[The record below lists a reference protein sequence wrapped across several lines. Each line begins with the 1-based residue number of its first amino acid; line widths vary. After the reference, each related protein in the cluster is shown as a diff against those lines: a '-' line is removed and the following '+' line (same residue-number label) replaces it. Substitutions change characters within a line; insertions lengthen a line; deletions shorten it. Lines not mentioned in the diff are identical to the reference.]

1 MNPKIAA
8 VLKRI
13 DGIERQRGA
22 RRPLFIAYGP
32 GEDPQLVLQRHLA
45 EHRRHAGRP
54 AVFINTGVSRRLRAD
69 VCTADSLRAALSM
82 LRGGFAA
89 IWRTSVARQRKDTQE
104 AEREL
109 IALCE
114 LLGVEY
120 GPVVTVDG

>member
-32 GEDPQLVLQRHLA
+32 GEDPQLVLNRHLA

-54 AVFINTGVSRRLRAD
+54 AVFINTGVPRRLTAD
-69 VCTADSLRAALSM
+69 VCTAESLRAALPM
-82 LRGGFAA
+82 LRDGFAA
-89 IWRTSVARQRKDTQE
+89 IWRTSVARQRKDTRE
-104 AEREL
+104 AEHEL
-109 IALCE
+109 IALCKRLE
-114 LLGVEY
+114 VHY
-120 GPVVTVDG
+120 GPAVADG